1 MRPVSRLQLVAVMSL
16 AGLALVWAGCSSME
30 PPPDGA
36 AQGGSSGHAGSG
48 GAAGAHP
55 GSDAG
60 ADGGT
65 TCQSLI
71 ADYAAA
77 FQDARTCSPL
87 LTIVQC
93 THLASASL
101 QCPNCP
107 VHVNDTTRLDA
118 IRAAF
123 EAHTDCI
130 FAPCPAILCVN
141 PGTSGACVANDSG
154 SAGSCIDVH

>member
-1 MRPVSRLQLVAVMSL
+1 MRRLSRLHLLTLIALS
-16 AGLALVWAGCSSME
+16 GLALASAGCSSME
-30 PPPDGA
+30 SPPDGA

-48 GAAGAHP
+48 GAAGA
-55 GSDAG
+55 DA
-60 ADGGT
+60 GT
-65 TCQSLI
+65 TCGSLI

-87 LTIVQC
+87 LTTVQC

-101 QCPNCP
+101 QCPSCP

-123 EAHTDCI
+123 EARTDCI
-130 FAPCPAILCVN
+130 FAPCPALLCVN

-154 SAGSCIDVH
+154 SAGSCIDVQ